1 MDYKTMLTSNLIQ
14 NLTHTLERMNLA
26 SAQAEA
32 RMLLEWIT
40 QKPYSLLQFE
50 PNLSLSSSQQ
60 VQLDLALERRKTGEP
75 LQLIMGVAHFYGLE
89 LEVCAGVLI
98 PRPETEVLVWESLA
112 RLRGQAGK
120 KKMEIRGQV
129 SSKVIDPPRVT
140 QSLNEQRTT
149 NNEQQTVLDL
159 CTGSGAIAL
168 ALKSESPNL
177 EVWGSDLDDL
187 ALELAGRNS
196 YTLGLQIHWQKSDL
210 LDQITGK
217 FSAIVCNPPYL
228 PLADRQNRPPE
239 LEHEPDR
246 ALYSGTD
253 GLELARRLLEQT
265 EDFLERGGFLAL
277 ELDPRN
283 VRVLE
288 ILALERG
295 WHSQVVGDLVG
306 RERFLFLNRDTKTN
320 SWG

>member
-1 MDYKTMLTSNLIQ
+1 MGYKTMMTSNLIQ
-14 NLTHTLERMNLA
+14 NLTQTLERMNLA
-26 SAQAEA
+26 SPHAEA

-40 QKPYSLLQFE
+40 QKPYSLLQLE
-50 PNLSLSSSQQ
+50 PGFVLPPQQ
-60 VQLDLALERRKTGEP
+60 QARLDAALERRKTGEP

-89 LEVCAGVLI
+89 LEVCRGVLV

-112 RLRGQAGK
+112 RLESMRVRGYEGM
-120 KKMEIRGQV
+120 KKMEVRGEV
-129 SSKVIDPPRVT
+129 SSKRVYPPRAT
-140 QSLNEQRTT
+140 HLLNEQQIT
-149 NNEQQTVLDL
+149 NNEKQTVLDL

-168 ALKSESPNL
+168 ALKSESPAL

-196 YTLGLQIHWQKSDL
+196 QKLNLEVHWCKSDL
-210 LDQITGK
+210 LAQITGK
-217 FSAIVCNPPYL
+217 FSAIICNPPYL

-253 GLELARRLLEQT
+253 GLELARRLLEQAA
-265 EDFLERGGFLAL
+265 DFLTPNGFLAL

-295 WHSQVVGDLVG
+295 WQSQVVCDLVG
-306 RERFLFLNRDTKTN
+306 RERFLFLERET
-320 SWG
+320 

>member
-1 MDYKTMLTSNLIQ
+1 MGYRKMQNSIQ
-14 NLTHTLERMNLA
+14 KLNQTLERMNLV
-26 SAQAEA
+26 SVQAEA

-40 QKPYSLLQFE
+40 QKPYSLLQLE
-50 PNLSLSSSQQ
+50 PGFVLPPDQQ
-60 VQLDLALERRKTGEP
+60 ARLDLALERRKTGEP

-89 LEVCAGVLI
+89 LEVCAGVLV

-112 RLRGQAGK
+112 RL
-120 KKMEIRGQV
+120 ET
-129 SSKVIDPPRVT
+129 SP
-140 QSLNEQRTT
+140 TT
-149 NNEQQTVLDL
+149 HNPKILDL

-168 ALKSESPNL
+168 ALKSESSAL

-196 YTLGLQIHWQKSDL
+196 QKLNLEVHWCKSDL

-217 FSAIVCNPPYL
+217 FSAIICNPPYL

-253 GLELARRLLEQT
+253 GLELARRLLEQAG
-265 EDFLERGGFLAL
+265 DFLTPSGFLAL

-288 ILALERG
+288 ILALEGG
-295 WHSQVVGDLVG
+295 WQSQVVCDLVG
-306 RERFLFLNRDTKTN
+306 RERFLFLERKI
-320 SWG
+320 